1 MRVSPWKGRC
11 QPRLGRGCYR
21 LHFGIAGEM
30 KPVTLPE
37 CIIRCA
43 NWSTHQ
49 PILGSMPTDSGPVPP
64 AKPAATRSRASRPRS
79 GTYTVHDVARM
90 AGVSSVTV
98 SRYFNEP
105 QKVSEALR
113 TRLAQV
119 IEQTGYVP
127 NQMARILAT
136 NQGGVVGAVMQNVT
150 SPTFADMV
158 RGMMDVAERNDL
170 QLLLANSHF
179 SRDSEAR
186 ALRTFAGWHPRALI
200 LTRGDHSPE
209 SDALLARLK
218 VPIVEAWE
226 VHAGRPFHQV
236 GFSQQVVG
244 RMLAE
249 HLVGQGALRIRF
261 VLNGAVEDGRATRR
275 SEGYA
280 QAMHDAGLVPD
291 VWRARASDDV
301 GAAREAMAA
310 LAAMPPGR
318 RPRAVIFANDN
329 MAITAILCAH
339 SHGLAI
345 PGDLAVAGFGD
356 APLAAV
362 TTPSLTTVRPDPYA
376 IGSRAME
383 IVVTSLHAGTA
394 SAGPQVQEIAC
405 DLVIRE
411 SSRVVR

>member
-1 MRVSPWKGRC
+1 M
-11 QPRLGRGCYR
+11 L
-21 LHFGIAGEM
+21 
-30 KPVTLPE
+30 PVTSWRERSNETGNIGAVYNPLRSIVNP
-37 CIIRCA
+37 
-43 NWSTHQ
+43 STD
-49 PILGSMPTDSGPVPP
+49 PAGSMPTDPGSVPP
-64 AKPAATRSRASRPRS
+64 AKSASTRSRASRPRS
-79 GTYTVHDVARM
+79 GTYTVHDVARL

-113 TRLAQV
+113 ARLAQV

-127 NQMARILAT
+127 NQVARILAT

-170 QLLLANSHF
+170 QLLLANSNF

-200 LTRGDHSPE
+200 LTRSDHSPE
-209 SDALLARLK
+209 SDALLAKLK

-236 GFSQQVVG
+236 GFSQRLVG

-249 HLVGQGALRIRF
+249 HFIGQGAARIRF
-261 VLNGAVEDGRATRR
+261 VLNGVVEDGRATRR

-280 QAMHDAGLVPD
+280 QAMRDAGLVPD

-301 GAAREAMAA
+301 EAAREAMAA
-310 LAAMPPGR
+310 LSALHSGE
-318 RPRAVIFANDN
+318 RPQAVIFANDN
-329 MAITAILCAH
+329 MAIAAILCARA
-339 SHGLAI
+339 HGLAI
-345 PGDLAVAGFGD
+345 PRELAVAGFGD
-356 APLAAV
+356 TPLAAV
-362 TTPSLTTVRPDPYA
+362 TTPSLTTVRPNPYA
-376 IGSRAME
+376 IGSRAVE
-383 IVVTSLHAGTA
+383 IVVASLHAGA
-394 SAGPQVQEIAC
+394 AAAGPQVHEIAC
-405 DLVIRE
+405 ELVVRE
-411 SSRVVR
+411 SSRVVVVR